1 MNLGL
6 GVCIICWRHHNTDLV
21 QCANEMPY
29 TDKGFRTSRAFEH
42 LQEFIMFLSKRTE
55 KKASSVGRVCM
66 ASTHTSL
73 SGLSSPWWTGCE
85 DRWSQ
90 GRAIMNLGDGVI
102 LMAQQ
107 SRDYW
112 PRMITFFCI
121 LSVCLFTCSMF
132 NHVCRQNVSCYQQ
145 GALETQKQHTML
157 LEPNRSCVF
166 WKQNWY
172 GVCLHSA
179 LPFCSYHSVFVTTSY
194 A

>member
-21 QCANEMPY
+21 QCANEIPY

-102 LMAQQ
+102 LIGSAEQRLLT
-107 SRDYW
+107 SNDNVFLHSL
-112 PRMITFFCI
+112 TF
-121 LSVCLFTCSMF
+121 
-132 NHVCRQNVSCYQQ
+132 
-145 GALETQKQHTML
+145 
-157 LEPNRSCVF
+157 
-166 WKQNWY
+166 
-172 GVCLHSA
+172 VCLHVA
-179 LPFCSYHSVFVTTSY
+179 CLIMFADEMFLVTSRGH
-194 A
+194 